1 MTTYEDD
8 TRYRRRFGSKYSM
21 LTYEE
26 RRALMST
33 GSQLRKLRE
42 TSGWTQRDLAV
53 KIGCSQPHLCNVERG
68 RSTPSEQM
76 TAKIKKVCANGK
88 AHVKSN
94 GLGALKRKSPKRAAK
109 RAAKRAKKARR

>member
-1 MTTYEDD
+1 
-8 TRYRRRFGSKYSM
+8 
-21 LTYEE
+21 
-26 RRALMST
+26 MST

-76 TAKIKKVCANGK
+76 TAKIKKVCTNGK
-88 AHVKSN
+88 AN
-94 GLGALKRKSPKRAAK
+94 GLGKAPTRRAPKRAAK
-109 RAAKRAKKARR
+109 RAASKRKPRR